1 MPYSLPLDTMTTDEK
16 LEAMEAL
23 WGDLG
28 VEDAAIPAWHAEE
41 LRRRSER
48 IAGGEVVSVEMEDA
62 IADLLS
68 RHDR

>member
-28 VEDAAIPAWHAEE
+28 LEDAAIPAWHGEE

-48 IAGGEVVSVEMEDA
+48 IARGEAVAVEMETA
-62 IADLLS
+62 IEELLS
-68 RHDR
+68 RYDR